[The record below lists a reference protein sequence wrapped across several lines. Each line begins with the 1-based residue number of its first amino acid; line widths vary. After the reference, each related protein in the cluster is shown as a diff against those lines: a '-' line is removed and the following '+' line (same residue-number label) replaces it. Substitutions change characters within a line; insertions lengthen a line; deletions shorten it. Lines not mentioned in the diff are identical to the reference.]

1 MCSTTHTQKYIFNTP
16 NICSRKNMKNK
27 PTKTI
32 HEDQK
37 YDHTPAQDT
46 YSGDIE
52 YDGNTMDTEL
62 YNYENMGVTED
73 TNMP

>member
-1 MCSTTHTQKYIFNTP
+1 
-16 NICSRKNMKNK
+16 MKNK